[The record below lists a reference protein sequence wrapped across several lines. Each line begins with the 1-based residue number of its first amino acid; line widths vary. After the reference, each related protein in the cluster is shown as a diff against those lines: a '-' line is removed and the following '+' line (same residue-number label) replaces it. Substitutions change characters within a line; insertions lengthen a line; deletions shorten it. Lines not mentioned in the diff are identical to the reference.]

1 MDKGVEIISSSV
13 NSFAKDLYQI
23 ISKSSEGNV
32 FFSPFSIA
40 TALSMLHMGSK
51 GNTELQI
58 MKGMHLP
65 EDKKLIKKAFHEIIS
80 DYKRNDVPY
89 ELRTSNMA
97 YVQEKFTVTE
107 EFLHSL
113 QKYFLSIIKNVDFS
127 ESEKVTKEI
136 NEAVEKETNSKI
148 RTLSL
153 QICIKYALDELTRL
167 VLVNAIYFKGNWID
181 KFNEKFTKPKKFWIS
196 ATQSLEVPMMYQES
210 SFRLNRNLGSLKA
223 SLLALDYEGSRMS
236 FVILLPDARDGLSDL
251 EEKLASVDLG
261 ELDKD
266 AYSTKVKLY
275 LPKFKMEES
284 VNLNDVLMS
293 LGMTD
298 MFGSECDLSGFSP
311 VPDLYV
317 SDVLHKAFLE
327 VNEEGCEAA
336 AATGVCIQVMCY
348 IPPVDIV
355 IDHPFLFYIQDN
367 RTKQVL
373 FVGRCVQ
380 PTET

>member
-1 MDKGVEIISSSV
+1 
-13 NSFAKDLYQI
+13 
-23 ISKSSEGNV
+23 
-32 FFSPFSIA
+32 
-40 TALSMLHMGSK
+40 MLHMGSK

-148 RTLSL
+148 SNL
-153 QICIKYALDELTRL
+153 IPPDALDELTRL

-196 ATQSLEVPMMYQES
+196 ATQVFGS
-210 SFRLNRNLGSLKA
+210 SN
-223 SLLALDYEGSRMS
+223 DGSRMS